1 MIPPKAEGTTLK
13 KVFILKCAFCG
24 STLKVQGTLIL
35 QFSLVSV
42 ISYGSSLYKLGN
54 VLDWHLIL
62 VFKLFLQVDLKILT
76 WDHREAQTHVF
87 YCKCISSEKKKTLK
101 KSAYNYFSVH
111 W

>member
-76 WDHREAQTHVF
+76 WDHRRPKLMFSTVNTF
-87 YCKCISSEKKKTLK
+87 PLRKKKL
-101 KSAYNYFSVH
+101 
-111 W
+111 